1 MDSTTTEDIDID
13 DFDENFINDEEEEEE
28 EEAPLPPNP
37 YLDYEAFYP
46 PNTNADEYGVSE
58 SVSYSAALEA
68 EDVPYS
74 DEEEEEE
81 EEAPPHHEVR
91 RKLEEDSSSSDSS
104 DSSSDSEDEDDEVS
118 VFYKS
123 YLVKWRPYVSGF
135 FRLFP
140 PKSVCFRDSDC
151 YGNLLRHD
159 LHFIDSIFRCA

>member
-58 SVSYSAALEA
+58 SVSYLAALEA
-68 EDVPYS
+68 DDVPYS
-74 DEEEEEE
+74 DDEEE

-140 PKSVCFRDSDC
+140 PKSVCFRDSDW
-151 YGNLLRHD
+151 LRK
-159 LHFIDSIFRCA
+159 SITS

>member
-1 MDSTTTEDIDID
+1 M
-13 DFDENFINDEEEEEE
+13 
-28 EEAPLPPNP
+28 
-37 YLDYEAFYP
+37 
-46 PNTNADEYGVSE
+46 SE

-74 DEEEEEE
+74 GEEEEEE

-91 RKLEEDSSSSDSS
+91 RKLEEDSSYSDSS

-123 YLVKWRPYVSGF
+123 YLVKWYVSGF

-140 PKSVCFRDSDC
+140 PKSVCFRDSDW
-151 YGNLLRHD
+151 LRK
-159 LHFIDSIFRCA
+159 SITS